1 MAKVTAPLGSFSA
14 SGKIGKALVFFT
26 HLGRNVV
33 RGLVTPANPKSE
45 TQGDSRLL
53 LGALGRAAHAVA
65 DPSDYLTQAKLAVP
79 AGQTW
84 VSYFIRSMISLY
96 GSGTTGVQA
105 IGTAYGTPTASNWAA
120 QAATLG
126 LTDLTVSYANS
137 SYKTI
142 SAAEMLYVLA
152 QNAASIHGSNP
163 SVFDVAPITTTLAS
177 WDSADVVSFV
187 ALCNSVA

>member
-33 RGLVTPANPKSE
+33 RGLVTPANPQST

-53 LGALGRAAHAVA
+53 LGALGRAAHAIA
-65 DPSDYLTQAKLAVP
+65 SPSDYLTQVKLVVP

-105 IGTAYGTPTASNWAA
+105 LVTAAAGQSATNWAA

-126 LTDLTVSYANS
+126 LTSLSIPYATTS
-137 SYKTI
+137 HTSI
-142 SAAEMLYVLA
+142 PASAMLYALA
-152 QNAASIHGSNP
+152 QNAISIHGANP
-163 SVFDVAPITTTLAS
+163 DVFDVAPITTALAS
-177 WDSADVVSFV
+177 WDSSDVVDFV